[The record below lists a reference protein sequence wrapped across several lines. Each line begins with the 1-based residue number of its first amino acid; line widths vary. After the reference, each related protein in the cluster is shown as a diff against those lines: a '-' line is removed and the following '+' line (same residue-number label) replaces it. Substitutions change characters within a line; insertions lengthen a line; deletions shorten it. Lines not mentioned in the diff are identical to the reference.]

1 MLEEY
6 RKHVA
11 ERAAQGIVPKPL
23 DATQMAA
30 LVELLKTPPVG
41 EEEFLLDLLINR
53 VPPGVDEAA
62 YVKAGFLA
70 AVAKGDTTS
79 PLVTPEKAIE
89 LLSTMQGGYNIHP
102 LIDALDDA
110 KLAPIAA
117 KALSSTLLMFDN
129 FYDVEE
135 KAKAGNEYAKQV
147 MQSWAD
153 AEWFLNRPQLA
164 EKITVTVFKVTGE
177 TNTDDLSP
185 APDAWSRPDIPLHAL
200 AMLKNAREGIDP
212 DQPGSVG
219 PIKQIEALQKQILK
233 EKEEEEARRKAEEQ
247 RRAARRIQISDEDY
261 QILLRIVQAE
271 AGICDDKGKILVADV
286 IINRVLSK
294 RFPNTVKGVVYQ
306 RSQFQP
312 VSNGR
317 INSVKV
323 TPDTIRCVDR
333 ALDGEDYSNG
343 ALYFMNRQAS
353 GRQAS
358 WFDSSLTYLFAHGGH
373 EFFK

>member
-1 MLEEY
+1 MLTLHSFLQSVFLFVKSLAVKVKKEQYRTSSVMMAGAVVIAVVAFGASGFGGSGKNALAAPRIQESTEESEEPEEEVISGGSSFVTEAKIQFGLLNTDSESQHLAGALLEQDVREKQ
-6 RKHVA
+6 RKEA
-11 ERAAQGIVPKPL
+11 AAQ
-23 DATQMAA
+23 T
-30 LVELLKTPPVG
+30 
-41 EEEFLLDLLINR
+41 
-53 VPPGVDEAA
+53 
-62 YVKAGFLA
+62 
-70 AVAKGDTTS
+70 
-79 PLVTPEKAIE
+79 
-89 LLSTMQGGYNIHP
+89 
-102 LIDALDDA
+102 
-110 KLAPIAA
+110 
-117 KALSSTLLMFDN
+117 
-129 FYDVEE
+129 
-135 KAKAGNEYAKQV
+135 
-147 MQSWAD
+147 
-153 AEWFLNRPQLA
+153 
-164 EKITVTVFKVTGE
+164 
-177 TNTDDLSP
+177 
-185 APDAWSRPDIPLHAL
+185 
-200 AMLKNAREGIDP
+200 
-212 DQPGSVG
+212 
-219 PIKQIEALQKQILK
+219 QILK